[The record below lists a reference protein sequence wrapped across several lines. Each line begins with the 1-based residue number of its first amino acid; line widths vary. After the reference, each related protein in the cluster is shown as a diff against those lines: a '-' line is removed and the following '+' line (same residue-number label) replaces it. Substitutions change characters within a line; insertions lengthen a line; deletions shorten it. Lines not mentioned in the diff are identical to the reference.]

1 MKDKKPLVE
10 AAFFVY
16 TISICGITK
25 CKILG
30 EYVMWDIK
38 EKDIDKQSV
47 FWNMMSSGLNSV
59 VSMFLL
65 LIVTRICG
73 VADAGIFSLGFST
86 AQMMLTIGNYGM
98 RNYQATDIK
107 NKYAFGVYRS
117 SRIITNILML
127 AVTMI
132 FILYK
137 GYYLE
142 KALITFL
149 LCVLK
154 ATDAVDDI
162 FGGNYQKK
170 GRLDISGKIMSI
182 RIIAYVIAFCIGLF
196 LTKNLVICCCVA
208 IIVSSVTL
216 FILVFSTK
224 DMFDLEKPRF
234 EWHGIF
240 SLLKDCFPLC
250 ISAFLLI
257 YMGNAPKYAIDLY
270 LSNKEQAYYTY
281 LFMPCFVTNLFVGF
295 ALQPLLVRLSSK
307 WIHKE
312 YNKFLKLC
320 GIILAGTIG
329 ISIVIVV
336 AGGILG
342 CPILSVVFNVGLN
355 KYRNV
360 LVILLIGGGF
370 FALAV
375 VEQVILT
382 VMRKQ
387 KYLLIGFVIASVTA
401 MLCSNPLVN
410 KMQLL
415 GAGMAYTVSAVVLC
429 IVLGVMI
436 FYLFFQ
442 EKKNQ

>member
-1 MKDKKPLVE
+1 
-10 AAFFVY
+10 
-16 TISICGITK
+16 
-25 CKILG
+25 
-30 EYVMWDIK
+30 MWNIK
-38 EKDIDKQSV
+38 EEDIDKQSV

-73 VADAGIFSLGFST
+73 VAEAGIFSLGFST

-107 NKYAFGVYRS
+107 NKYPFGVYRS
-117 SRIITNILML
+117 SRIVTNILML
-127 AVTMI
+127 AVTLV
-132 FILYK
+132 FIWYK

-154 ATDAVDDI
+154 ATDAIDDI

-182 RIIAYVIAFCIGLF
+182 RIIAYVAAFCVGLF
-196 LTKNLVICCCVA
+196 LTKNLILCCCIA
-208 IIVSSVTL
+208 IIVSAGAL
-216 FILVFSTK
+216 LLLVLSTREI
-224 DMFDLEKPRF
+224 FNLEKPRF
-234 EWHGIF
+234 EWKNIVN
-240 SLLKDCFPLC
+240 LLKECFPLC

-257 YMGNAPKYAIDLY
+257 YMGNAPKYAIDVY

-320 GIILAGTIG
+320 GLILAGTIG
-329 ISIVIVV
+329 ISILIVA

-342 CPILSVVFNVGLN
+342 CPVLSIVFSVQLN
-355 KYRNV
+355 QYRNV
-360 LVILLIGGGF
+360 LIVLLIGGGF

-387 KYLLIGFVIASVTA
+387 KYLLIGFIIASITA
-401 MLCSNPLVN
+401 MICSNPLVSR
-410 KMQLL
+410 MQLL
-415 GAGMAYTVSAVVLC
+415 GAGMAYTVSAIVLC
-429 IVLGVMI
+429 VVMGI
-436 FYLFFQ
+436 MICCLFFK
-442 EKKNQ
+442 EKNQ